1 MFLATL
7 HLASLGALVTASLA
21 SLAALLNLLQ
31 SAHLVGGE
39 GRGGEGNITK
49 FLSHW
54 SNAKMASFQ
63 LLVFHNSRL
72 KMSQQL

>member
-39 GRGGEGNITK
+39 GEGNITK